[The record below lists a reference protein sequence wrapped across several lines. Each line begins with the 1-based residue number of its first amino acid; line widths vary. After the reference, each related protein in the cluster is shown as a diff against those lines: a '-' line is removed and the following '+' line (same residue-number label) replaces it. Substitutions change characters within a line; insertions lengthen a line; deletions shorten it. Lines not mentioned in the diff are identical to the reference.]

1 MELFLQFFLSGL
13 TVGAIYALIGLG
25 FNIIYNTTSILNLAQ
40 GEFVV
45 LGGLGMWFFLEK
57 LGLAYPVAFILTLG
71 ISGLSSLLMERL
83 TIRPLLEK
91 ADPLLLI
98 LVTIAFSILLKGI
111 LMFIF
116 GKDPYGFAPL
126 TQSPPILLGS
136 AIIQRQVLWIFFF
149 ILLTIFFLF
158 VFFNKTLLGR
168 AMKACAFDSLSA
180 KLMGIK
186 TNRMVMLSFI
196 LSGVFAALAGILIT
210 PITFMEYD
218 RGPMLTI
225 KGFTSAILGGLGSN
239 WGVMA
244 GGFLLGILES
254 MIAGYIHSGLKDAIA
269 LFLLLLM
276 LLFRPAGLFQSAKT
290 LNLRKL

>member
-1 MELFLQFFLSGL
+1 MDLFLQFFLSGL

-45 LGGLGMWFFLEK
+45 LGGLVMWFFLEK
-57 LGLAYPVAFILTLG
+57 LGLSYPVAFLLTLG
-71 ISGLSSLLMERL
+71 ISGFSSLIMERL
-83 TIRPLLEK
+83 TIRPLLERSE
-91 ADPLLLI
+91 PLLLI
-98 LVTIAFSILLKGI
+98 LITIAFSILLKGV
-111 LMFIF
+111 LMFAF
-116 GKDPYGFAPL
+116 GKDPYGFPPLTEGAPL
-126 TQSPPILLGS
+126 LLGS
-136 AIIQRQVLWIFFF
+136 AIIQRQVLWIFLF
-149 ILLTIFFLF
+149 ILLTILFLF
-158 VFFNKTLLGR
+158 AFFNKTLIGR

-186 TNRMVMLSFI
+186 TSRMVMLSFI
-196 LSGVFAALAGILIT
+196 LSGLFAGLAGILIT

-254 MIAGYIHSGLKDAIA
+254 MIAGYVHSGLKDAIA
-269 LFLLLLM
+269 LLLLIIM
-276 LLFRPAGLFQSAKT
+276 LLFRPAGLFQSSKT
-290 LNLRKL
+290 AGLRKL

>member
-1 MELFLQFFLSGL
+1 MDLFLQFFLSGL

-45 LGGLGMWFFLEK
+45 LGGLVMWFFLEK
-57 LGLAYPVAFILTLG
+57 LGLSYPVAFLLTLG
-71 ISGLSSLLMERL
+71 ISGFSSLIMERL
-83 TIRPLLEK
+83 TIRPLLERS
-91 ADPLLLI
+91 DPLLLI
-98 LVTIAFSILLKGI
+98 LITIAFSILLKGV
-111 LMFIF
+111 LMFAF
-116 GKDPYGFAPL
+116 GKDPYGFPPLTEGAPL
-126 TQSPPILLGS
+126 LLGS
-136 AIIQRQVLWIFFF
+136 AIIQRQVLWIFLF
-149 ILLTIFFLF
+149 ILLTILFLF
-158 VFFNKTLLGR
+158 AFFNKTLIGR

-186 TNRMVMLSFI
+186 TSRMVMLSFI
-196 LSGVFAALAGILIT
+196 LSGLFAGLAGILIT

-254 MIAGYIHSGLKDAIA
+254 MIAGYVHSGLKDAIA
-269 LFLLLLM
+269 LLLLIIM
-276 LLFRPAGLFQSAKT
+276 LLFRPAGLFQSSKT
-290 LNLRKL
+290 AGLRKL

>member
-45 LGGLGMWFFLEK
+45 LGGLVMWFFLEK
-57 LGLAYPVAFILTLG
+57 LGLSYPVAFLLTLG
-71 ISGLSSLLMERL
+71 VSGFSSFIMERI
-83 TIRPLLEK
+83 TIRPLLERS
-91 ADPLLLI
+91 DPLLLI
-98 LVTIAFSILLKGI
+98 LITIAFSILLKGI
-111 LMFIF
+111 LMFAF

-126 TQSPPILLGS
+126 TEGPPFLLGS
-136 AIIQRQVLWIFFF
+136 AIIQRQVLWIFLF
-149 ILLTIFFLF
+149 ILLTMIFLF
-158 VFFNKTLLGR
+158 GFFNKTLIGR
-168 AMKACAFDSLSA
+168 AMKACAFDPLSA
-180 KLMGIK
+180 KLMGIR
-186 TNRMVMLSFI
+186 TSRMVMLSFI
-196 LSGVFAALAGILIT
+196 LSGLFAGLAGILIT

-254 MIAGYIHSGLKDAIA
+254 IIAGYIHSGLKDAIA
-269 LFLLLLM
+269 LLLLMIM
-276 LLFRPAGLFQSAKT
+276 LLFRPAGLFQSSKT
-290 LNLRKL
+290 AGLRKL

>member
-57 LGLAYPVAFILTLG
+57 LGLTYPVAFILTLG
-71 ISGLSSLLMERL
+71 IAGLTSLLMERL

-98 LVTIAFSILLKGI
+98 LVTIAFSILLKGF
-111 LMFIF
+111 LMFAF

-126 TQSPPILLGS
+126 TEGAPILLGS
-136 AIIQRQVLWIFFF
+136 AIIQKQVLWIFLF
-149 ILLTIFFLF
+149 IILTILFLV

-168 AMKACAFDSLSA
+168 AMKACAFDALSA

-186 TNRMVMLSFI
+186 TSRMVMLSFI
-196 LSGVFAALAGILIT
+196 LSGIFAGLAGILIT

-269 LFLLLLM
+269 LLLLLLM

-290 LNLRKL
+290 AGLRKL